1 MCDTFSGL
9 GEILLNSHLVHSPPP
24 TLSITDSALFIHAKT
39 HRSQKNMAPTA
50 TESRLELGSS
60 KEHHTSSQHLDR
72 DLEMTNPTLEFIKSL
87 TNLAD
92 IQECLRRLEMEETKV
107 DADLDEL
114 LAERE
119 DLEASLD
126 KLEVL
131 E

>member
-1 MCDTFSGL
+1 MS
-9 GEILLNSHLVHSPPP
+9 
-24 TLSITDSALFIHAKT
+24 
-39 HRSQKNMAPTA
+39 PTA
-50 TESRLELGSS
+50 VEARAENGSLKDNYTSLDSNLENPS
-60 KEHHTSSQHLDR
+60 LDY
-72 DLEMTNPTLEFIKSL
+72 IKSL

-92 IQECLRRLEMEETKV
+92 IQECLRRLELEETKV